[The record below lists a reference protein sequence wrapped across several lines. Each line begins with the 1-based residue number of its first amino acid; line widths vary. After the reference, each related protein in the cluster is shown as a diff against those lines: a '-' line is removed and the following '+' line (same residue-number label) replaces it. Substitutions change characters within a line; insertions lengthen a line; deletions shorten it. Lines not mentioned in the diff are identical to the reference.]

1 MNKRLVVFQGPN
13 DVVEFV
19 RKVTKYPYDMDMKHG
34 RYIVDAKSLLGL
46 MNLGFQKKIELK
58 VYGDDCEELWN
69 DIREF
74 VAEFKCSSNRTM
86 QG

>member
-34 RYIVDAKSLLGL
+34 RYIVGAKSLLGL

-58 VYGDDCEELWN
+58 
-69 DIREF
+69 
-74 VAEFKCSSNRTM
+74 
-86 QG
+86 

>member
-46 MNLGFQKKIELK
+46 MNLGFQKRL
-58 VYGDDCEELWN
+58 N
-69 DIREF
+69 
-74 VAEFKCSSNRTM
+74 
-86 QG
+86 

>member
-1 MNKRLVVFQGPN
+1 MNRRLVVFQGPN

-74 VAEFKCSSNRTM
+74 VAA
-86 QG
+86 

>member
-46 MNLGFQKKIELK
+46 MKD
-58 VYGDDCEELWN
+58 VYKRQVLCRLRGKSWL
-69 DIREF
+69 
-74 VAEFKCSSNRTM
+74 S
-86 QG
+86 

>member
-46 MNLGFQKKIELK
+46 
-58 VYGDDCEELWN
+58 
-69 DIREF
+69 
-74 VAEFKCSSNRTM
+74 
-86 QG
+86 